1 MDMPYTRR
9 RLSCRLAVPVLVL
22 TGACGAMPG
31 LAAIRLVDSFQPDAV
46 SGSPQEV
53 ESPAR
58 FEWRFDGSTPEP
70 PAFVET
76 GGFEAGPGVE
86 SLAIRDGRLVGRAS
100 TATPL
105 LRVDRVGDRDEEDE
119 LHAIEVR
126 LRVSAGSSLL
136 VATQAGE
143 EVNLDRLPMQLN
155 ASPFRIESP
164 IVRGEDVQTY
174 TLTSPTPVAASSVRH
189 LIVIPTNE
197 AGAEFEIESVRVVF
211 RKEHLASIP
220 SGIGW
225 HGLGEV
231 YQETLVARSPET
243 LSFDVTLGARPWLD
257 LSLGMIEAG
266 ALTFRV
272 GVRQSGGDE
281 VTVLSQ
287 TLTTASRWERLPLD
301 LSAFAGE
308 TVGLTLSLAS
318 ERDGMIG
325 LWGSPVVRADGV
337 GAPRGAQG
345 TRKASSAGAAP
356 YPPRGVILIHA
367 DTLRRDHL
375 GLYGYDRE
383 TAPELRQMAAA
394 GAQFQHQT
402 VQATWTK
409 VSTSS
414 LMTSL
419 HPLSHGVHDFADRLP
434 AVAETLA
441 EQYRRAGYATVA
453 YSSVLFTGKFTNLHQ
468 GFEELHESGS
478 VDDGPSSKT
487 AREYVSRLSAWL
499 EDHRDVPFFVYL
511 HVFDP
516 HDPFEPR
523 EPYAT
528 RWADPDLL
536 EEHEEAVEQVQEFI
550 EDPLLR
556 IFRLPDQGA
565 LDRAGLDGEAFYA
578 YEQDWYDG
586 SIRGMDAE
594 MGRLLERLRG
604 LGLEDD
610 TLVVFTSDH
619 GEEFLEH
626 GRPIHG
632 QSVYAELTEVPLII
646 RWPAVIPS
654 GLRVEERVQSID
666 LMPTLLDASGLP
678 HPDGLQGRSLLALLQ
693 ASSDPDVEWV
703 PRPAFSEKAIT
714 TGGAAPTPSDTESYA
729 AIDDTWRLIH
739 NTARAEGAPE
749 FELFETAR
757 DPLNLANVV
766 DQHPDVV
773 ERLGREI
780 ERWRRI
786 VEAARLPEDSD
797 STDGLSQVELERLR
811 SLGYIR

>member
-1 MDMPYTRR
+1 
-9 RLSCRLAVPVLVL
+9 
-22 TGACGAMPG
+22 
-31 LAAIRLVDSFQPDAV
+31 
-46 SGSPQEV
+46 
-53 ESPAR
+53 
-58 FEWRFDGSTPEP
+58 
-70 PAFVET
+70 
-76 GGFEAGPGVE
+76 
-86 SLAIRDGRLVGRAS
+86 
-100 TATPL
+100 
-105 LRVDRVGDRDEEDE
+105 
-119 LHAIEVR
+119 
-126 LRVSAGSSLL
+126 
-136 VATQAGE
+136 
-143 EVNLDRLPMQLN
+143 MQLS

-164 IVRGEDVQTY
+164 IVPGEEVQTY
-174 TLTSPTPVAASSVRH
+174 TLTSRTPVAASSVRH
-189 LIVIPTNE
+189 LIVMPTNE
-197 AGAEFEIESVRVVF
+197 AGAEFEIESVRVIF

-225 HGLGEV
+225 QGLGEV

-257 LSLGMIEAG
+257 LSLGMIEEG

-272 GVRQSGGDE
+272 GAIRSGGDDVE
-281 VTVLSQ
+281 ILSQ
-287 TLTTASRWERLPLD
+287 TLTTASRWERRPLD
-301 LSAFAGE
+301 LSGFAGE

-318 ERDGMIG
+318 EHDGMIG
-325 LWGSPVVRADGV
+325 LWGSPVVRTDGV
-337 GAPRGAQG
+337 GAPSVTQG
-345 TRKASSAGAAP
+345 TRAPSSAGAAQH
-356 YPPRGVILIHA
+356 PPRGVILIHA

-375 GLYGYDRE
+375 GLYGYERE
-383 TAPELRQMAAA
+383 TAPELRRMAAA
-394 GAQFQHQT
+394 GAQFHHET

-414 LMTSL
+414 FMTSL

-434 AVAETLA
+434 AAAETLA
-441 EQYRRAGYATVA
+441 EQYRGAGYATVA

-523 EPYAT
+523 QPYAT
-528 RWADPDLL
+528 RWADPDKR
-536 EEHEEAVEQVQEFI
+536 EEHLQVVEQVQEFI

-578 YEQDWYDG
+578 YEQNWYDG
-586 SIRGMDAE
+586 SIRGLDAE
-594 MGRLLERLRG
+594 MGRLLERLRS

-610 TLVVFTSDH
+610 TLVVFTSYH

-632 QSVYAELTEVPLII
+632 QSVYAELTEVPLIM
-646 RWPAVIPS
+646 RWPAVIPA
-654 GLRVEERVQSID
+654 GLVIEERVQSID

-678 HPDGLQGRSLLALLQ
+678 HPDGLQGRSLLPLLQ
-693 ASSDPDVEWV
+693 ASIDSDAVWV

-714 TGGAAPTPSDTESYA
+714 TGGAAPTPADTESYA
-729 AIDDTWRLIH
+729 ATDDTWRLIH

-749 FELFETAR
+749 FELFNSER
-757 DPLNLANVV
+757 DPLNLVNVV

-780 ERWRRI
+780 DRWRRI

-797 STDGLSQVELERLR
+797 TAEGLSQAELERLR